1 MCACPPVLLARLSP
15 CAACV
20 PVCHPVWLAHVSTY
34 VPCPD
39 VTICGL
45 CLCAVSGVISSNP
58 FFPFGEGVP
67 IPQYTL
73 PLGLDGAARPARAS
87 KIPRYG
93 IQYCTIYNPRWNSM
107 ASNMPPRCQKTA
119 PKRLQVALPSNVYGE
134 MGPRTPGCLAHLP
147 LPQGDMQEQP
157 AAKKHPSQ
165 TSEDLASPPPAP
177 PFSMFTCTR
186 DPRFAKLGV
195 CFETARTPPGRP
207 LRTLK
212 SGPGV
217 ATALTHVRDGRV
229 CFRKPRYPP
238 GRFAWRTQRFEK
250 YAPSVCAVHP
260 QTRQERQR
268 AHA

>member
-39 VTICGL
+39 VTLCGL

-87 KIPRYG
+87 KTPRYG
-93 IQYCTIYNPRWNSM
+93 IQCGTIYNPRLNSM

-134 MGPRTPGCLAHLP
+134 MGPRTPRCLAHLP

-165 TSEDLASPPPAP
+165 TSEDLASAP
-177 PFSMFTCTR
+177 PRAPVFNVHMHARPAVCKIGRLFRNGSHSPGSTAPNFEIGARGCH
-186 DPRFAKLGV
+186 RFD
-195 CFETARTPPGRP
+195 ARSR
-207 LRTLK
+207 
-212 SGPGV
+212 
-217 ATALTHVRDGRV
+217 
-229 CFRKPRYPP
+229 
-238 GRFAWRTQRFEK
+238 
-250 YAPSVCAVHP
+250 
-260 QTRQERQR
+260 
-268 AHA
+268 